1 MTLRFEAETT
11 QVGEPTK
18 RKRINNEKELRKQL
32 ERHQIEVGTGRAL
45 RISLEEQI
53 VTKEKLRKFAEQ

>member
-11 QVGEPTK
+11 QFCEPTK

-53 VTKEKLRKFAEQ
+53 VTKEKLRKFVEQ